1 MKFIYAL
8 GLVVSSYFLYKYKK
22 KSQRLLLVHSNN
34 RLSRLYHLI
43 NTKFFESF
51 SPSLFLLSGHAQTF
65 LLELVSIIIR
75 FLKKIFKVYKFKY
88 EREIFDLSDGCK
100 IAIDHAKKR
109 NRKTGNEKDKILL
122 ILPGVTSTSD
132 DYYVK
137 SLVEDFVEEYDCRVL
152 NYRGF
157 GGVKLYSPLMIST
170 NCYKDVQEYIVKTC
184 KENSL
189 KKVFA
194 VGFSFGG
201 HLLTKAL
208 GDKPELIP
216 NNFFAGCGIC
226 YPTCLQDT
234 KNYAETHF
242 NGLYSKASLVNL
254 KRTFLENIDNIFTE
268 ANRHLLIQK
277 EKIIEDVINSQLCSE
292 WDTVFTCK
300 YLKLDTLSDY
310 YKTSNLD
317 AHLGRISVP
326 YLSMFCE
333 DDPIV
338 PVNCVPFKTLQN
350 NPNTVTVV
358 TQYGG
363 HLGFFGGLI
372 VPQRTIDQP
381 IKSFLKTVEILRET
395 QNEDVCF
402 KCINMT

>member
-43 NTKFFESF
+43 NTHFFESF
-51 SPSLFLLSGHAQTF
+51 SPSLFIISGHAQTF
-65 LLELVSIIIR
+65 LLELVSIMIR
-75 FLKKIFKVYKFKY
+75 FVKKIFKVYKFKY

-109 NRKTGNEKDKILL
+109 NRKSDKEKDKVLL
-122 ILPGVTSTSD
+122 IFPGVTSTSD

-137 SLVEDFVEEYDCRVL
+137 SLIEDFIDEYDCRVL

-157 GGVKLYSPLMIST
+157 CGVKLYSPLMIST
-170 NCYKDVQEYIVKTC
+170 NCYKDVQEYIIKSC
-184 KENSL
+184 KENPW
-189 KKVFA
+189 KKIFA

-201 HLLTKAL
+201 HLLAKAL
-208 GDKPELIP
+208 GDLPELIP
-216 NNFFAGCGIC
+216 PNFFAGCGIC

-234 KNYAETHF
+234 MNYAELHF
-242 NGLYSKASLVNL
+242 NGLYSKASLVGL
-254 KRTFLENIDNIFTE
+254 KKTFLDNLDAIFTE
-268 ANRHLLIQK
+268 TNVHLLADKNQ
-277 EKIIEDVINSQLCSE
+277 IIEDVKKAQLCSE

-300 YLKLDTLSDY
+300 YLKFETLSDY
-310 YKTSNLD
+310 YKTSNLESYL
-317 AHLGRISVP
+317 AKINVP
-326 YLSMFCE
+326 FLSMFCE
-333 DDPIV
+333 DDPII
-338 PVNCVPFKTLQN
+338 PINCVPFKTLQN

-363 HLGFFGGLI
+363 HLGFFGGLV

-381 IKSFLKTVEILRET
+381 IKSFLKTVEILRDT
-395 QNEDVCF
+395 RDEDICL
-402 KCINMT
+402 KCKS